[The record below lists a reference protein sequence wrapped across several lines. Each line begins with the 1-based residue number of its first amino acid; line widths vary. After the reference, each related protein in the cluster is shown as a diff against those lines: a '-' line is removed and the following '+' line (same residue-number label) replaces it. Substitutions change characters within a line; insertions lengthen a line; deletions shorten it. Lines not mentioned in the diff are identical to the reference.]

1 MRVLI
6 TGASG
11 SGTTTLGK
19 ALASQWGADFFD
31 ADDYLWLPTEP
42 PYRKQRPLL
51 ERADLLS
58 KQLGDHASV
67 VVSGAIMGW
76 GAQIADNFD
85 LIVFL
90 YADTKVRLLR
100 LEQRELQRF
109 GKVNPDF
116 LAWAA
121 QYDSGP
127 PEGRSLAKH
136 NAWLTARTSPV
147 LRLSGELPVEELW
160 RLIGK
165 NCPGK

>member
-11 SGTTTLGK
+11 SGTTTLGE
-19 ALASQWGADFFD
+19 ALATQWGAEYFD

-42 PYRKQRPLL
+42 PYLKQRPLL

-58 KQLGDHASV
+58 KQLGDHASA

-76 GAQIADNFD
+76 GAQIEDNFD

-127 PEGRSLAKH
+127 PEGRSLVKH
-136 NAWLTARTSPV
+136 NAWLAARTSPV
-147 LRLSGELPVEELW
+147 LRLSGELPVAELL
-160 RLIGK
+160 RRIS
-165 NCPGK
+165 NSCPGK

>member
-19 ALASQWGADFFD
+19 ALATQWGAEFFD

-42 PYRKQRPLL
+42 PYLKQRPLV

-58 KQLGDHASV
+58 KPLGDHASGV
-67 VVSGAIMGW
+67 VCGAIMGW
-76 GAQIADNFD
+76 GAQLEDNFD

-90 YADTKVRLLR
+90 YAGTKVRLLR
-100 LEQRELQRF
+100 LAQSELQRF

-127 PEGRSLAKH
+127 PEGRSLVKH
-136 NAWLTARTSPV
+136 NAWLALRTSPV
-147 LRLSGELPVEELW
+147 LRLSGELPVAQLLH
-160 RLIGK
+160 RIG
-165 NCPGK
+165 NRCPGK